1 MEYRKLSYGFKHEL
15 LTLDEFRSG
24 YLLDTD
30 CQPIG
35 QRLDTEVVGK
45 KEGIIGSILDGQ
57 DIGMIT
63 IGESPKNK
71 LYKYESID
79 GGHRKRYIKGYME
92 NKFPVRG
99 KYFSQLSD
107 EDKKLFKNYQ
117 MVLCIYGPL
126 SVFEKGFVFRNMNL
140 TTDVNHQEHRNSFG
154 DIDIANLIRFQ
165 VRNVVGINNI
175 PHQLFES
182 SGKHFRYLGFNNN
195 RLRQEQYVTYFTY
208 RLLQDEKVGSG
219 SQSELT
225 KFYENDFTKEQI
237 DKLKSELDELLSFLL
252 NCSVAFKKKSTTGLS
267 QRYFKVLSFLW
278 FHMMDNCKKF
288 KVKNNDYQNL
298 MKLFQEADLRVQR
311 KEELIDLDFD
321 EGRTIGQAYMNY
333 PGGYTDKSDDKVKQT
348 LIWLLE
354 ELDIDDI
361 FIELDNKRSYT
372 KQEKINKLIDQDYKC
387 YITGQDVDYKDC
399 EAAHITAYD
408 NGGKSTY
415 DNFVMVLKKHNR
427 DMGTMNLHDYMETLK
442 K

>member
-1 MEYRKLSYGFKHEL
+1 
-15 LTLDEFRSG
+15 
-24 YLLDTD
+24 
-30 CQPIG
+30 
-35 QRLDTEVVGK
+35 
-45 KEGIIGSILDGQ
+45 
-57 DIGMIT
+57 
-63 IGESPKNK
+63 
-71 LYKYESID
+71 
-79 GGHRKRYIKGYME
+79 
-92 NKFPVRG
+92 
-99 KYFSQLSD
+99 
-107 EDKKLFKNYQ
+107 
-117 MVLCIYGPL
+117 
-126 SVFEKGFVFRNMNL
+126 
-140 TTDVNHQEHRNSFG
+140 
-154 DIDIANLIRFQ
+154 
-165 VRNVVGINNI
+165 
-175 PHQLFES
+175 
-182 SGKHFRYLGFNNN
+182 
-195 RLRQEQYVTYFTY
+195 
-208 RLLQDEKVGSG
+208 
-219 SQSELT
+219 
-225 KFYENDFTKEQI
+225 
-237 DKLKSELDELLSFLL
+237 
-252 NCSVAFKKKSTTGLS
+252 
-267 QRYFKVLSFLW
+267 
-278 FHMMDNCKKF
+278 MMDNCKKF